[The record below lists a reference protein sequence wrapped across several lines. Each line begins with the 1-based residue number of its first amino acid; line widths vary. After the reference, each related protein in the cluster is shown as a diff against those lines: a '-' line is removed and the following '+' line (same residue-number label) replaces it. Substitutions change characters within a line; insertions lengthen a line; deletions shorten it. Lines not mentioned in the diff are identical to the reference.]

1 VCQRH
6 SRAIKVLGLAS
17 AFCLMLQVSQAKV
30 FSVEEVKSV
39 FMIGSF
45 LFWILVNITFEMII
59 NPDVLENIG

>member
-1 VCQRH
+1 
-6 SRAIKVLGLAS
+6 
-17 AFCLMLQVSQAKV
+17 MLQVSQAKV